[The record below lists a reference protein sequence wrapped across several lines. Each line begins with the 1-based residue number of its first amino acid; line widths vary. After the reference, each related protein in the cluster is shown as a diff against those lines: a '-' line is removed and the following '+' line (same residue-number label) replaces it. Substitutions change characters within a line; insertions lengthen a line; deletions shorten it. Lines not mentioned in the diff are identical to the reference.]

1 MEKKSF
7 KYLEVHPDKIVERGY
22 HPDRHQVSESLFSL
36 QNEYSGVRGYFD
48 EGISNT
54 ESLRAMYLN
63 GIYDYSREILNTGYR
78 GIAKRTHFMI
88 NTVDIFKIS
97 IVVDS
102 EKLDLNHIKFKDFIR
117 ELSFLTGLYTRA
129 FTWELNNGKNIKIKI
144 SRLLSMSSV
153 QNAIQMIELQSDQ
166 IAKVELSMT
175 IDNNLKQWGEQGY
188 LQTENVDIDN
198 GILVS
203 KTTFT
208 NQKIWTKMSVT
219 GPVKANSRQAN
230 AAGFTDYYDL
240 TLDAGQPVTFTRFVT
255 TLTSREYKSSIDA
268 YQHIEEINNFAVN
281 YGFTNFLAQNHKFYD
296 DLLKQSDIEIE
307 GNDEDLQGIRYCS
320 FMLNSTYHGYN
331 QMNNLGAKGL
341 TGEAYSGHAFWD
353 SETYCLPFFLFNNLK
368 AAKDLILYRYHTL
381 GAAKARARDL
391 DCRGACFPIATLN
404 GEEGCTLWQ
413 HASLQ
418 FQPSTGVS
426 YALFHYFNITNDLKF
441 IKEYGLELLKEINQ
455 FLLDRGQFNQD
466 QTKFGYYG
474 VMGPDEFKMMVNHN
488 MYTNIMAKFSF
499 DFMLEMLEKIKT
511 DEDNEII
518 RKKLAISDQFIADLK
533 DRSEKMHIL
542 FDDKTKLFEQNEGF
556 YNLPHIDIRRI
567 PREEFPLYSHWT
579 YDRIYRGD
587 MIKQPDV
594 LMFLF
599 LLNSRFS
606 HDVKQANYEFYE
618 PKTIHESSLSP
629 SIHSI
634 FASELGKHQEAIN
647 FFGYASRLDLDD
659 YNNNTKEGI
668 HLTSM
673 AAAWMN
679 IVYGFG
685 GFRSDGKIFSI
696 APTIPHRWKSYTFK
710 LTINERLISVKIDH
724 QNVAVS
730 LSGSGLKLRI
740 YDKEILL
747 EDYYECRTRKN

>member
-7 KYLEVHPDKIVERGY
+7 KYLEVHPYKIIERGY

-36 QNEYSGVRGYFD
+36 QNEYAGVRAYFD

-54 ESLRAMYLN
+54 PTLRAVYLN
-63 GIYDYSREILNTGYR
+63 GIYDYSRETLNTGYK

-88 NTVDIFKIS
+88 NTVDIFKLALE
-97 IVVDS
+97 VEG
-102 EKLDLNHIKFKDFIR
+102 EKLDLNHVKFSDFIR
-117 ELSFLTGLYTRA
+117 ELSFLNGLYTRS
-129 FTWELNNGKNIKIKI
+129 FVWELKSGKTLRVNI
-144 SRLLSMSSV
+144 SRLLSMNEV
-153 QNAIQMIELQSDQ
+153 HQAIQKIELTADDDM
-166 IAKVELSMT
+166 KVKITFSL
-175 IDNNLKQWGEQGY
+175 DNALLQWGEQGY
-188 LQTENVDIDN
+188 LTTKSCDVKK
-198 GILVS
+198 GILTS
-203 KTTFT
+203 QSIFT
-208 NQKIWTKMSVT
+208 RQKIWTKMHVVSPNYPHSNYT
-219 GPVKANSRQAN
+219 NESGLSHTYRFLLEKHQ
-230 AAGFTDYYDL
+230 TQ
-240 TLDAGQPVTFTRFVT
+240 TLTRFVT
-255 TLTSREYKSSIDA
+255 TLTSREYKSDKRA
-268 YQHIEEINNFAVN
+268 QGTIERMNKEAVDK
-281 YGFTNFLAQNHKFYD
+281 GFEYY
-296 DLLKQSDIEIE
+296 LLDNEAFFQSLLSKSDIEIE
-307 GNDEDLQGIRYCS
+307 GCDEDLQGIRYCS

-353 SETYCLPFFLFNNLK
+353 SETYCLPFFLFNNIH

-381 GAAKARARDL
+381 DAARSRARDL
-391 DCRGACFPIATLN
+391 DCRGACYPIATLN

-426 YALFHYFNITNDLKF
+426 YAVFHYFNTTRDIDF
-441 IKEYGLELLKEINQ
+441 IKEYGLELLKEINL
-455 FLLDRGQFNQD
+455 FLIDRGQFNQD
-466 QTKFGYYG
+466 GSKFGYYG

-488 MYTNIMAKFSF
+488 VYTNIMAKFSF
-499 DFMLEMLEKIKT
+499 DLMIELLERLRDDVELPMIMKRL
-511 DEDNEII
+511 D
-518 RKKLAISDQFIADLK
+518 ISADFIATLK

-542 FDDKTKLFEQNEGF
+542 FDEKTGLFEQNEGF
-556 YNLPHIDIRRI
+556 FDLPHIDIHQI

-599 LLNSRFS
+599 LLNSHFS
-606 HDVKQANYEFYE
+606 RDIKKANYEYYE

-634 FASELGKHQEAIN
+634 FASELGKHDEAIN

-659 YNNNTKEGI
+659 YNNNTSEGI

-679 IVYGFG
+679 IIYGFG
-685 GFRSDGKIFSI
+685 GFRSDAAYFSI
-696 APTIPHRWKSYTFK
+696 APSIPKRWKSYTFK
-710 LTINERLISVKIDH
+710 LTINQSLISVKVDH
-724 QNVAVS
+724 NRVVVTVTGSAITMNIYGRLVS
-730 LSGSGLKLRI
+730 I
-740 YDKEILL
+740 ENT
-747 EDYYECRTRKN
+747 YECKLS